1 MRAADGRI
9 WLLLPAVLFI
19 TVAFAVPVGWL
30 LSRAFTDPVL
40 GFGNFTLL
48 WDRPIYLRVIG
59 NTLLISAAVTPICL
73 LLGFPVA
80 HAMTHGSPPLR
91 RLLVGLVLV
100 PFWTS
105 ILVRCFANVILLQRR
120 GPLNAVLLWLG
131 LIDRPLP
138 LLYDRAGVLL
148 GAVQVL
154 LPFVIFPLHA
164 SMARIEPSWMQA
176 ASTLGAPPARAFLRV
191 YLPLTLPGLLTGAA
205 LVFVSTLGYY
215 VVPALLG
222 GPRELM
228 AAQLIQDQIGTFG
241 NWGVAAALSLV
252 LVAATGLLLLAV
264 HATVGLRAFAR

>member
-1 MRAADGRI
+1 MRLPDGRT

-19 TVAFAVPVGWL
+19 AVAFAAPVGWL
-30 LSRAFTDPVL
+30 LSRAFTEPAPGL
-40 GFGNFTLL
+40 GNFVLL
-48 WDRPIYLRVIG
+48 WQRPIYLRVIG
-59 NTLLISAAVTPICL
+59 NTLLIAAAVTPICI

-80 HAMTHGSPPLR
+80 HAMAHGSPPLR

-105 ILVRCFANVILLQRR
+105 ILVRCFATVILLQRR
-120 GPLNAVLLWLG
+120 GPLNAMLLWLG
-131 LIDRPLP
+131 LTDRPLP

-164 SMARIEPSWMQA
+164 SMAQIEPSWMQA

-222 GPRELM
+222 GPGDLM
-228 AAQLIQDQIGTFG
+228 LAQLIQDQIGTLG
-241 NWGVAAALSLV
+241 NWGVAGALSLV
-252 LVAATGLLLLAV
+252 LVAGTGLLLLAV
-264 HATVGLRAFAR
+264 QATVGLRAFSR